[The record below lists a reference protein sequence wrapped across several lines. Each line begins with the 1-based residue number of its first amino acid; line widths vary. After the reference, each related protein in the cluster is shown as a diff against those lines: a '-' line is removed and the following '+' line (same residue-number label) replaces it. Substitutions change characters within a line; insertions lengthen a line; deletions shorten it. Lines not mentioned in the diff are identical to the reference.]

1 MDQMLFEF
9 YLSGVL
15 LNGLCVFGLVANL
28 LTLYVLNATREMR
41 RQPIN
46 MFLTVLA
53 IYDKGVLL
61 NAILM
66 CGIPALAKGS
76 SGDNLYSSDNLF
88 NATMP
93 LHKNL
98 STSAAVDQ
106 LNRTSRSAQS
116 LLFSDE
122 PPQENQLWIDLI
134 GSSKEEEPFSI
145 ESQLIEDQLDSN
157 RTQSVGGQQT
167 PFLDLLSFSNF
178 TRSSETLVYL
188 SENEAMAQQLDQQYS
203 LSNWTDLSYTNASE
217 PMAVLP
223 TSTFGLAMHRMAD
236 FFQGYISIIYPFANI
251 SQTGSIWI
259 TCLITGS
266 FTFDFLS
273 AVNAVLKKK
282 NALFTRLPV

>member
-1 MDQMLFEF
+1 MDQLLFEF

-15 LNGLCVFGLVANL
+15 LNGLCVFGLFANL
-28 LTLYVLNATREMR
+28 LTLYVLNASREMR

-76 SGDNLYSSDNLF
+76 SSNSLYSNDSLVF
-88 NATMP
+88 NTTMP
-93 LHKNL
+93 LQVKNL
-98 STSAAVDQ
+98 NSSVVVDQ

-116 LLFSDE
+116 FLFSDE
-122 PPQENQLWIDLI
+122 SPQENQLWIDLI

-145 ESQLIEDQLDSN
+145 ESQLIEDQLAADSN
-157 RTQSVGGQQT
+157 RTAIQYAGGQ
-167 PFLDLLSFSNF
+167 PLVDLLSFSNF
-178 TRSSETLVYL
+178 TRSSETLIYL
-188 SENEAMAQQLDQQYS
+188 SASEAMAQQLDQAF
-203 LSNWTDLSYTNASE
+203 SNWSDLSYTNASQ
-217 PMAVLP
+217 MAVLP
-223 TSTFGLAMHRMAD
+223 TSTFALAMHRMAD

-266 FTFDFLS
+266 FTF
-273 AVNAVLKKK
+273 
-282 NALFTRLPV
+282 